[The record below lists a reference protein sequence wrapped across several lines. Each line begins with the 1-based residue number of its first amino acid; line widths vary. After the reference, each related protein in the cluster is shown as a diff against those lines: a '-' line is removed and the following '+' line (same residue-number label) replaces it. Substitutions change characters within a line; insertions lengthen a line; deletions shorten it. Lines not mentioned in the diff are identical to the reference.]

1 MTYRSKMDLDWSK
14 KSNYRDIPVRL
25 ILYFLK
31 TKKRKILFGRIMV
44 LFLLM
49 QCIFNYQGKVISF
62 YVCNLQKFRMMVMK
76 TNLRVC
82 LKHRNFTGIT
92 QKFHRNQFNFTE
104 KRRKRKKKILCS
116 KQGLHLL
123 QATGLAQLF
132 IHLKYTIY
140 VEFPIA
146 RLCFSLRKGCQLS
159 PLH

>member
-14 KSNYRDIPVRL
+14 RAI
-25 ILYFLK
+25 IEIFLFDWFFIFWK
-31 TKKRKILFGRIMV
+31 QTRERFFSAGSWV

-49 QCIFNYQGKVISF
+49 QRIFNYQDKVISF

-146 RLCFSLRKGCQLS
+146 RFCFSLKKECQLS
-159 PLH
+159 SLY